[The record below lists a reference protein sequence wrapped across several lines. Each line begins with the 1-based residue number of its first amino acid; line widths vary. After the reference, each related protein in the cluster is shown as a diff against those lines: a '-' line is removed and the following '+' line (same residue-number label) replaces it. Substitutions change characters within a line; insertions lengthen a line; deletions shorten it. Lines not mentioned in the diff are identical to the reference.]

1 LQLELQNLAVD
12 RFRFDVCDGATGA
25 AAAGRSLDRRKYPG
39 IVRDMRRTIADW
51 SACGL
56 AVAILAFGG
65 LIVIKPALDNWDEV
79 YRGDPFAPGTTS
91 QIVQKTSGK
100 KVDRTRTTTTEA
112 ASSFP
117 ERLLGDA
124 GTLLFR
130 LLLVALTAFLAAA
143 VLHRALLGEYGLR
156 RSPRRRPQAVSRPAS
171 NGAKAPDP
179 ANGELRTANPEDNDA
194 SQAANLGPGIAKLV
208 AARREALGLSQR
220 ELAKRAGISHTVI
233 SRIEGGEHSPSPKTL
248 ERLAEALR

>member
-1 LQLELQNLAVD
+1 LTVAFRLESFV
-12 RFRFDVCDGATGA
+12 
-25 AAAGRSLDRRKYPG
+25 S
-39 IVRDMRRTIADW
+39 MRRAIADW

-56 AVAILAFGG
+56 AVMVLALGG
-65 LIVIKPALDNWDEV
+65 LIVVKPALDHWDDL

-100 KVDRTRTTTTEA
+100 KVDRTRTTTTEDS
-112 ASSFP
+112 SSFP

-124 GTLLFR
+124 GVLLVR
-130 LLLVALTAFLAAA
+130 LVLVALAAFLAAA
-143 VLHRALLGEYGLR
+143 VLHRALLGSYGLR
-156 RSPRRRPQAVSRPAS
+156 ALPAAPRTDAPLS
-171 NGAKAPDP
+171 NGALAPVPGDAARP
-179 ANGELRTANPEDNDA
+179 AANGQEQDPGF
-194 SQAANLGPGIAKLV
+194 ANLGPGIAKLV

>member
-1 LQLELQNLAVD
+1 LTVAFRLESFV
-12 RFRFDVCDGATGA
+12 
-25 AAAGRSLDRRKYPG
+25 S
-39 IVRDMRRTIADW
+39 MRRAVADW

-56 AVAILAFGG
+56 AVMVFALGG
-65 LIVIKPALDNWDEV
+65 LIVIKPALDHWDDL

-100 KVDRTRTTTTEA
+100 KVDRTRTTTTEDS
-112 ASSFP
+112 SSFP

-124 GTLLFR
+124 GVLLVR
-130 LLLVALTAFLAAA
+130 LVLVALAAFLAAA
-143 VLHRALLGEYGLR
+143 VLQRALLGEYGFRSRRR
-156 RSPRRRPQAVSRPAS
+156 RSQAMSRPAS
-171 NGAKAPDP
+171 NGANAPDP
-179 ANGELRTANPEDNDA
+179 ANGELRTANREEDDA
-194 SQAANLGPGIAKLV
+194 SLGATLGPGIAKLV